1 MSTPVTA
8 PMGYDVITASGQL
21 LYASTYDY
29 AMRIQA
35 LFGGT
40 IYHSN
45 TTDPAPHP
53 PPTLPPTLHHSRTP
67 STSPTSPPPTHT
79 D

>member
-1 MSTPVTA
+1 MSIPTV

-21 LYASTYDY
+21 LYASTHDY

-35 LFGGT
+35 QFGGT

-53 PPTLPPTLHHSRTP
+53 PPLTSNTIDLTDQPPSHSP
-67 STSPTSPPPTHT
+67 
-79 D
+79 